1 MISKRDEVSSYM
13 PSPIVPGVSSDAHLI
28 KFRWSV
34 DHFART
40 EEGTLLIFG
49 WALHDSED
57 IGSLSVMLRFM
68 DGTTQQFDSVYGTE
82 RTDVSDAIGDNPRA
96 LMCGYY
102 FFGHTPRA
110 DVVSMSL
117 EAHLTDGSRAVL
129 PTNCA
134 ISLADDK
141 PQEDRGRL
149 RAKTYAHLTRRTW
162 RFIRSGRFRDL
173 AEAAQRYLAGK
184 PRVAEDGI
192 GNIRRTIAKQ
202 HTELIIDHDLGGG
215 ANHFRQSLAR
225 DLLAGG
231 STVLILTFHVP
242 TLRYG
247 LECRTRKQTTR
258 VAIQLGEF
266 LAALPQFALRRIHYN
281 NTVSFTNQLSLI
293 EALSYVARRTA
304 VPVSYYMHDFHC
316 ICPSHFLLD
325 SSGQYCGVPDVRRC
339 QSCLPEMKDGLVSL
353 FAERDIQLWRR
364 RWLSFLANADEIVFF
379 STSSKNLLLHAYP
392 QLARHPAL
400 KLRPHDIS
408 DFPSA
413 PVQFDLKPKLN
424 IGVVGRI
431 NAHKGAAIVEQMA
444 VAMDTRGMKEQITI
458 LGALDGRSKSPSV
471 VVTGSYQRAN
481 LASLMTKHNVN
492 MIAFTSIWPETFSFV
507 VAEVMSLGLPIIC
520 FDLGAPAE
528 RVREYPLGRVIPFC
542 DGATLIKAALAFRN
556 ELLEKTRTP
565 ETKAIPIVRSPGH
578 RAAHLIM
585 AGTAK

>member
-1 MISKRDEVSSYM
+1 M
-13 PSPIVPGVSSDAHLI
+13 PPILPGVSSDTDLI

-57 IGSLSVMLRFM
+57 IRSLSVMLRFM
-68 DGTTQQFDSVYGTE
+68 DGTTQRLDSVYGTE
-82 RTDVSDAIGDNPRA
+82 RTDVSGAIADNPRA

-110 DVVSMSL
+110 DFVSMSL

-129 PTNCA
+129 PTNCS
-134 ISLADDK
+134 IPLVNDK
-141 PQEDRGRL
+141 PAKNRASL
-149 RAKTYAHLTRRTW
+149 RVQTYGHLTRRTL
-162 RFIRSGRFRDL
+162 RFIRSGRFIDL
-173 AEAAQRYLAGK
+173 AAAARRYLAGR
-184 PRVAEDGI
+184 PRVVENGI
-192 GNIRRTIAKQ
+192 ENIRRTIAKHA
-202 HTELIIDHDLGGG
+202 HTELIIDHDLGG
-215 ANHFRQSLAR
+215 ANLFRQSLAR
-225 DLLAGG
+225 DLLASG

-247 LECRTRKQTTR
+247 LECRTRKHTTR
-258 VAIQLGEF
+258 VAIELSEF
-266 LAALPQFALRRIHYN
+266 LAALPQFKLRRIHYN
-281 NTVSFTNQLSLI
+281 NTVSFTNQLALI
-293 EALSYVARRTA
+293 EALSSVGRRTT

-325 SSGQYCGVPDVRRC
+325 SRGQYCGVPDVRHC

-364 RWLSFLANADEIVFF
+364 RWLSFLSNADEIVFF
-379 STSSKNLLLHAYP
+379 STSSKNLLLRAYP

-400 KLRPHDIS
+400 NLRPHDIS
-408 DFPSA
+408 DFPTA
-413 PVQFDLKPKLN
+413 PVQFDLKSKLN

-444 VAMDTRGMKEQITI
+444 AAIDTRGMKEQITI
-458 LGALDGRSKSPSV
+458 LGALDGRAKSPSV

-528 RVREYPLGRVIPFC
+528 RVRDYPLGRVIPFC
-542 DGATLIKAALAFRN
+542 DGATLLKAALAFRD
-556 ELLEKTRTP
+556 ELLDKTRTP
-565 ETKAIPIVRSPGH
+565 EKVIPIVQSPCD
-578 RAAHLIM
+578 IEQDI
-585 AGTAK
+585 